1 MGPYDKPIAL
11 FNVEGEFYA
20 INAICPHM
28 GGHLSEGALRGAV
41 VTCPWHGWTFDVRDG
56 KADHAGGHTVSAY
69 ETKVENGVILVG
81 WLKKGSE
88 G

>member
-1 MGPYDKPIAL
+1 MGPFEKPMAV
-11 FNVEGEFYA
+11 FNVEGQYYA
-20 INAICPHM
+20 VNYVCPHM
-28 GGHLSEGALRGAV
+28 GGPIGEGSLKGTV

-56 KADHAGGHTVSAY
+56 NADHEGGHRISAY
-69 ETKVENGVILVG
+69 ETKVEGEDVLVG